1 MLANI
6 IQGMK
11 NKKVAAALA
20 FFFGIWGVHR
30 FYLGQRFLGVLY
42 FLMFFMG
49 MLFLIENEDFPLIA
63 VPAILGFIDFVLFLA
78 MPKEDFDERYNKKR
92 LQQMAQREG
101 QYHRNYRRGEPVFSQ
116 PQQHEPTQREYKK
129 WGVEKFR
136 DYDFE
141 GAINDFER
149 ALQFKYEDPATH
161 FNLAC
166 CYSIL
171 EDPQKSFH
179 HLDQAVSFG
188 FNQLDKV
195 HTHDAL
201 SFLRTQPNF
210 DDFVRNGYRQLQELP
225 LPQKNFLEREK
236 QPKANNDLLDQIK
249 RLSELRDKGILTEE
263 EFSQQKRKILEA
275 RH

>member
-1 MLANI
+1 
-6 IQGMK
+6 MK

-42 FLMFFMG
+42 FLMFFFG
-49 MLFLIENEDFPLIA
+49 MAIMMDGEEVPIVA
-63 VPAILGFIDFVLFLA
+63 IPAILGFIDFVLFLA
-78 MPKEDFDERYNKKR
+78 MPQEDFDERYNKKR
-92 LQQMAQREG
+92 LEQIRQQGGRP
-101 QYHRNYRRGEPVFSQ
+101 YRRDYRRHEPDYLTA
-116 PQQHEPTQREYKK
+116 QHEPTHREYKK

-136 DYDFE
+136 EYDFE
-141 GAINDFER
+141 GAIEDFER
-149 ALQFKYEDPATH
+149 ALKFKYEDPATH

-171 EDPQKSFH
+171 EDSQKSFY

-188 FNQLDKV
+188 FNQLDKI

-210 DDFVRNGYRQLQELP
+210 EDFVRNGYRQLQQLP
-225 LPQKNFLEREK
+225 LPKRDLFTPEPAPEQG
-236 QPKANNDLLDQIK
+236 ASNDLLDQIK
-249 RLSELRDKGILTEE
+249 RLSELRDKGILTED
-263 EFSQQKRKILEA
+263 EFAQQKRRILD
-275 RH
+275 H

>member
-1 MLANI
+1 
-6 IQGMK
+6 MK

-42 FLMFFMG
+42 FLMFFFG
-49 MLFLIENEDFPLIA
+49 MAMVIDGEEAPLIA
-63 VPAILGFIDFVLFLA
+63 VPAILGFIDFVLFMA
-78 MPKEDFDERYNKKR
+78 MPQEDFDERYNKKR
-92 LQQMAQREG
+92 LRERRHG
-101 QYHRNYRRGEPVFSQ
+101 RRHYRRTEAYYNNA
-116 PQQHEPTQREYKK
+116 QQSEPTGREYKK

-141 GAINDFER
+141 GAVDDFER

-171 EDPQKSFH
+171 EEPVKSFH

-188 FNQLDKV
+188 FNQLDKI
-195 HTHDAL
+195 HDHDAL
-201 SFLRTQPNF
+201 SYLRTQPGF
-210 DDFVRNGYRQLQELP
+210 DDFVRNGYRQRQELP
-225 LPQKNFLEREK
+225 SPRRSFLEVQKPE
-236 QPKANNDLLDQIK
+236 PALESSNDLLDQIK

-263 EFSQQKRKILEA
+263 EFAQQKRRILDA
-275 RH
+275 